1 MDRNERNTMD
11 QNARKRTV
19 RREGNAEGSA
29 RANEGL
35 GRRPSGNG
43 ASASAGRPSG
53 KSSSASVR
61 RTSESGDPTRRTT
74 PGGTVTPMRRESG
87 SVRKPSEQAG
97 RAQGSLRKEHS
108 ETGRTRDAAGAPT
121 DPSLRRASG
130 KAGTPTDPSARR
142 AAGKTGTPTDPSA
155 RRAAGK
161 TGTPTD
167 PSARRTAGKAG
178 VPTDPSARRTSGKAG
193 TPTDPSA
200 RRTAGKAGTPADPSL
215 RRAAGK
221 AQGNPAE
228 QKPVRSADGI
238 VRKQGGHPNGKS
250 KAMSKKKKKQKRA
263 AFNFASGGVLII
275 AACVFIFSLYQLI
288 TMLIP
293 YYSGGEEY
301 DKIKNIAITADE
313 EGKGFTVDFDA
324 LLKENEDTVAWIRF
338 DEPAVI
344 NYPVVKSA
352 DNNEYLTKTFTANDN
367 KLGAIFVDMRNSND
381 FSDKNTFIYG
391 HHLNVGGEMFSELLK
406 YENESFCKKH
416 PNFYIY
422 TPDGKVRTYKVFSAG
437 VVKDT
442 ADNYKLDY
450 ATDADYEAYLKLCE
464 ESSNYKVE
472 DVELTAQSQIVSLS
486 TCTNVRD
493 DERFLVQGV
502 LTAVD

>member
-43 ASASAGRPSG
+43 APASAGRPSG

-108 ETGRTRDAAGAPT
+108 ETGRTRDAAGS
-121 DPSLRRASG
+121 PS
-130 KAGTPTDPSARR
+130 
-142 AAGKTGTPTDPSA
+142 
-155 RRAAGK
+155 
-161 TGTPTD
+161 
-167 PSARRTAGKAG
+167 
-178 VPTDPSARRTSGKAG
+178 
-193 TPTDPSA
+193 
-200 RRTAGKAGTPADPSL
+200 DPSL

>member
-1 MDRNERNTMD
+1 MDGNERNTMD

-19 RREGNAEGSA
+19 RREGNAAGSA

-121 DPSLRRASG
+121 DPSLRRASA

-142 AAGKTGTPTDPSA
+142 AAGKTGTSTDPSA

-178 VPTDPSARRTSGKAG
+178 TPTDPSARRTAGKAG

>member
-43 ASASAGRPSG
+43 APASAGRPSG

-130 KAGTPTDPSARR
+130 KAGTPTDPS
-142 AAGKTGTPTDPSA
+142 
-155 RRAAGK
+155 
-161 TGTPTD
+161 
-167 PSARRTAGKAG
+167 
-178 VPTDPSARRTSGKAG
+178 
-193 TPTDPSA
+193 
-200 RRTAGKAGTPADPSL
+200 L

-238 VRKQGGHPNGKS
+238 VRKQGGHPDGKS

-324 LLKENEDTVAWIRF
+324 LLKQNEDTVAWIRF

>member
-43 ASASAGRPSG
+43 APASAGRPSG

-121 DPSLRRASG
+121 
-130 KAGTPTDPSARR
+130 
-142 AAGKTGTPTDPSA
+142 
-155 RRAAGK
+155 
-161 TGTPTD
+161 
-167 PSARRTAGKAG
+167 
-178 VPTDPSARRTSGKAG
+178 
-193 TPTDPSA
+193 
-200 RRTAGKAGTPADPSL
+200 DPSL

>member
-19 RREGNAEGSA
+19 RREGNAAGST

-43 ASASAGRPSG
+43 APASAGRPSG

-108 ETGRTRDAAGAPT
+108 ETGRTRDTAGVPT
-121 DPSLRRASG
+121 DPSLRRTSG

-142 AAGKTGTPTDPSA
+142 AAGKTGTQTDPSA

-161 TGTPTD
+161 
-167 PSARRTAGKAG
+167 S
-178 VPTDPSARRTSGKAG
+178 
-193 TPTDPSA
+193 
-200 RRTAGKAGTPADPSL
+200 GTPADPSL

>member
-19 RREGNAEGSA
+19 RREGNAAGST

-43 ASASAGRPSG
+43 APASAGRPSG

-108 ETGRTRDAAGAPT
+108 ETGRTRDTAGVPT
-121 DPSLRRASG
+121 DPSLRRTSG

-161 TGTPTD
+161 T
-167 PSARRTAGKAG
+167 
-178 VPTDPSARRTSGKAG
+178 
-193 TPTDPSA
+193 
-200 RRTAGKAGTPADPSL
+200 GTPADPSL

>member
-43 ASASAGRPSG
+43 APASAGRPSG

-108 ETGRTRDAAGAPT
+108 ETGRTRDAAGA
-121 DPSLRRASG
+121 
-130 KAGTPTDPSARR
+130 
-142 AAGKTGTPTDPSA
+142 
-155 RRAAGK
+155 
-161 TGTPTD
+161 
-167 PSARRTAGKAG
+167 
-178 VPTDPSARRTSGKAG
+178 
-193 TPTDPSA
+193 PTDPSA

-301 DKIKNIAITADE
+301 DKIKNIAIC
-313 EGKGFTVDFDA
+313 
-324 LLKENEDTVAWIRF
+324 LL
-338 DEPAVI
+338 
-344 NYPVVKSA
+344 
-352 DNNEYLTKTFTANDN
+352 
-367 KLGAIFVDMRNSND
+367 
-381 FSDKNTFIYG
+381 
-391 HHLNVGGEMFSELLK
+391 
-406 YENESFCKKH
+406 
-416 PNFYIY
+416 Y
-422 TPDGKVRTYKVFSAG
+422 TSPSP
-437 VVKDT
+437 
-442 ADNYKLDY
+442 
-450 ATDADYEAYLKLCE
+450 
-464 ESSNYKVE
+464 
-472 DVELTAQSQIVSLS
+472 
-486 TCTNVRD
+486 RD
-493 DERFLVQGV
+493 
-502 LTAVD
+502 

>member
-19 RREGNAEGSA
+19 RREGNAAGST

-43 ASASAGRPSG
+43 APASAGRPSG

-108 ETGRTRDAAGAPT
+108 ETGRTRDAAGVPT
-121 DPSLRRASG
+121 DPSL
-130 KAGTPTDPSARR
+130 
-142 AAGKTGTPTDPSA
+142 
-155 RRAAGK
+155 
-161 TGTPTD
+161 
-167 PSARRTAGKAG
+167 
-178 VPTDPSARRTSGKAG
+178 RRTSGKAG

>member
-43 ASASAGRPSG
+43 APASAGRPSG
-53 KSSSASVR
+53 QSSSASVR

-130 KAGTPTDPSARR
+130 KA
-142 AAGKTGTPTDPSA
+142 GTPTDPSA

>member
-43 ASASAGRPSG
+43 APASAGRPSG

-74 PGGTVTPMRRESG
+74 PGGTVTPMRRELG

-142 AAGKTGTPTDPSA
+142 AAGETGTPTDPSA

-161 TGTPTD
+161 T
-167 PSARRTAGKAG
+167 
-178 VPTDPSARRTSGKAG
+178 G